1 LEDFIFTVPSRRLQ
15 DRLDQAIRGQG
26 AFRRF
31 KDVLAG
37 CPDEH
42 KRWFVFKSGTR
53 NTAGTR
59 QTTCAPTTK
68 IGRSAPMSILLPSK
82 PRYLTCQY
90 NQ

>member
-15 DRLDQAIRGQG
+15 DRLDQAIRGRD

-42 KRWFVFKSGTR
+42 KRWFAFKYVR
-53 NTAGTR
+53 R
-59 QTTCAPTTK
+59 HFE
-68 IGRSAPMSILLPSK
+68 
-82 PRYLTCQY
+82 
-90 NQ
+90 